1 MVELPRIFP
10 FNAIAVQ
17 GAVLVEAAGVALTMT
32 PEAASASA
40 NDLLA
45 ASVRAERQAQQ
56 RERDYA
62 PHSGPSSSG

>member
-10 FNAIAVQ
+10 FTAIAVD
-17 GAVLVEAAGVALTMT
+17 GTVLIEAGGMALTMT

-45 ASVRAERQAQQ
+45 ASVRAERQLQARSTGQAF
-56 RERDYA
+56 D
-62 PHSGPSSSG
+62 SGPSLSG